1 MKFMPRSRVIWGGT
15 LMTLMTVL
23 AAAEKDEKCS
33 DYTAA
38 AAGGE
43 LLMRGR
49 RLLRSKRPN
58 CLRLIKTSGD
68 TFSAPNICFLH
79 FLWWRPSHICRTF
92 MTKFFIGFCI
102 CLCHTLCVWHTLWSP
117 LIIHSVSCLFCLGT
131 HLCVNVHC
139 TCSAVWNISPWPKHN
154 TNFTLANTLW
164 NKMCN
169 TLCNKQTWTK
179 VCFVLPEGCYWFWF
193 WHWLLNIMKFVIVC
207 S

>member
-1 MKFMPRSRVIWGGT
+1 MKFLPSRVIWGG
-15 LMTLMTVL
+15 TLMTVL

-33 DYTAA
+33 DYTAAAAA

-68 TFSAPNICFLH
+68 TFSVPNICFLH

-102 CLCHTLCVWHTLWSP
+102 CLCDTLSVWHTLWSV
-117 LIIHSVSCLFCLGT
+117 LIIHTVFCLFCLRS
-131 HLCVNVHC
+131 HLCLHCSCSVLWVHFTSASAQFKFYLFAQHTVQPNVQQTDLSESVFCWVYLRGGVN
-139 TCSAVWNISPWPKHN
+139 I
-154 TNFTLANTLW
+154 
-164 NKMCN
+164 
-169 TLCNKQTWTK
+169 KQ
-179 VCFVLPEGCYWFWF
+179 C
-193 WHWLLNIMKFVIVC
+193 
-207 S
+207 